1 MTLAAQ
7 SEPTDLSFALA
18 PLQQVAASLRR
29 ARAGWLP
36 TRDER
41 TLLFGMMPRLGP
53 AVFPQLLRSLGSDSD
68 EEAHWAG
75 QLLRQAS
82 VPEVAVRLR
91 KLLTTPQHPDSVK
104 ARALA
109 IFAGVG
115 LSPTS
120 GRRTGRPRRFHRS
133 LGFRAAPNHSV
144 GRRPG
149 ADYQRSAN
157 SSAYRGASAGTTG
170 GGLSRW

>member
-41 TLLFGMMPRLGP
+41 AHLFAMIPRLGP
-53 AVFPQLLRSLGSDSD
+53 AVFPQLLRSLGSDCD
-68 EEAHWAG
+68 DEAHWAG

-91 KLLTTPQHPDSVK
+91 KQALQDGLRPLRVGGAMKVAEGVTTMDEVL
-104 ARALA
+104 RA
-109 IFAGVG
+109 
-115 LSPTS
+115 T
-120 GRRTGRPRRFHRS
+120 
-133 LGFRAAPNHSV
+133 
-144 GRRPG
+144 PG
-149 ADYQRSAN
+149 
-157 SSAYRGASAGTTG
+157 
-170 GGLSRW
+170 WE